1 VTADRFMTPK
11 GISGKLHPDFIPA
24 ARAPRWFRAG
34 SLLLVGFAAVLVVL
48 ALGRRIYTS
57 NLEVAA
63 LIAVLVAQICAG
75 LLYAHGIL
83 EGRKGI
89 DAIEREFTSIFL
101 HVLDGILIL
110 DDSGVCLDA
119 NPAAFAILGAPPAVL
134 MGHSFDQFFE
144 DPLQFQ
150 RRWQTFLRNSNHR
163 WRTDLVRADG
173 SKVFAQCTLSANYLP
188 GRHVMILCNI
198 TECVEAQQ
206 SARESYRLYQQIADN
221 ITEVFWLLDAST
233 KKVIAVNRAYEILTG
248 RSLESIERNPSSYE
262 DLIHPADRVR
272 VLAKLEDAIHSGHF
286 DEEFRIVRPDGAV
299 RWVWA
304 KGNPV
309 PSPDDVIRQLVGTAL
324 DITARKLADA
334 QVAEHLLT
342 AQAARAEAESA
353 SAEADALR
361 KATLAL
367 TQDLSMDAVL
377 DTLLQ
382 TLFQIVPYEMASVV
396 LTEENERLFV
406 AREAPLATAN
416 RPVVTL
422 EVSENAL
429 LQRVLVL
436 KKGLYLP
443 DTRDECE
450 WREHKALAGVRS
462 WIAVP
467 LVVSDSVLGLLSI
480 GSKQSRAFTT
490 EQFRLAKLLA
500 VPAAVAIHNARL
512 YEWAQIYAAERQ
524 SLLKKLDESPKTSQ
538 QNTEP
543 PRGNAAS

>member
-1 VTADRFMTPK
+1 M
-11 GISGKLHPDFIPA
+11 
-24 ARAPRWFRAG
+24 WFRAG
-34 SLLLVGFAAVLVVL
+34 SLLLVAFAASLVVL
-48 ALGRRIYTS
+48 ALGRRVYNS

-63 LIAVLVAQICAG
+63 LIAVLLAQVCAG
-75 LLYAHGIL
+75 ILYARGWL
-83 EGRKGI
+83 EDRKGI
-89 DAIEREFTSIFL
+89 DATEREFTSIFL

-110 DDSGVCLDA
+110 DDNGVCLDA

-134 MGHSFDQFFE
+134 VGHCFDQFFK
-144 DPLQFQ
+144 DQLQFQ
-150 RRWQTFLRNSNHR
+150 RQWQLFLRNSNHR
-163 WRTDLVRADG
+163 WRAELVRADG
-173 SKVFAQCTLSANYLP
+173 SKVFTRCTLSANYLP

-206 SARESYRLYQQIADN
+206 SARESHNLYQQMADN
-221 ITEVFWLLDAST
+221 IEEVFWLLDAST
-233 KKVIAVNRAYEILTG
+233 KKVLAVNRAYQKLTG

-272 VLAKLEDAIHSGHF
+272 VLAKLEDAVHTGHF
-286 DEEFRIVRPDGAV
+286 DEEFRIVRADGAV
-299 RWVWA
+299 RWVWV

-309 PSPDDVIRQLVGTAL
+309 PAIDDVVRQLFGTAL
-324 DITARKLADA
+324 DITARKLADS

-353 SAEADALR
+353 SAEAEALR

-367 TQDLSMDAVL
+367 TQNLRMDAVL

-382 TLFQIVPYEMASVV
+382 TLSHIVPYDAASVI
-396 LTEENERLFV
+396 LTEDNERLFV
-406 AREAPLATAN
+406 AREAPPASAN

-422 EVSENAL
+422 EVGEYAL

-436 KKGLYLP
+436 KKGLHLA
-443 DTRDECE
+443 DTREESE

-467 LVVSDSVLGLLSI
+467 LVASDTVLGLFSI
-480 GSKQSRAFTT
+480 GSKRPRVFTT
-490 EQFRLAKLLA
+490 EHFRLAKLLA
-500 VPAAVAIHNARL
+500 IPAAVAIHNARL

-524 SLLKKLDESPKTSQ
+524 SLLRKIDDAPKTPQ
-538 QNTEP
+538 QDTDP
-543 PRGNAAS
+543 PRGRLPS

>member
-1 VTADRFMTPK
+1 MTPK
-11 GISGKLHPDFIPA
+11 LISGKLRPGFVPA
-24 ARAPRWFRAG
+24 ARTPLWFRAA
-34 SLLLVGFAAVLVVL
+34 SFLLVGFAVALVVL
-48 ALGRRIYTS
+48 ALGRRVYNS

-63 LIAVLVAQICAG
+63 LIAVLLAQVSAG
-75 LLYAHGIL
+75 ILYACGWL
-83 EGRKGI
+83 QDRKGI
-89 DAIEREFTSIFL
+89 DATEREFTSIFL

-110 DDSGVCLDA
+110 DDAGVCLDA

-134 MGHSFDQFFE
+134 VGHCFDQFFK

-150 RRWQTFLRNSNHR
+150 RQWQMFLRKSNHR
-163 WRTDLVRADG
+163 WRTELLRADG
-173 SKVFAQCTLSANYLP
+173 SKVFTQCTLSANYLP

-206 SARESYRLYQQIADN
+206 SARESHNLYRQMADN
-221 ITEVFWLLDAST
+221 IEEVFWLLDAST
-233 KKVIAVNRAYEILTG
+233 KKVLAVNRAYETLTG

-272 VLAKLEDAIHSGHF
+272 VLAKLEDAVHTGHF
-286 DEEFRIVRPDGAV
+286 DGEFRIVRADGAV
-299 RWVWA
+299 RWVWV

-309 PSPDDVIRQLVGTAL
+309 PAPDDVVRQLFGTAL

-353 SAEADALR
+353 SAEAEALR

-367 TQDLSMDAVL
+367 TQNLRMDAVL

-382 TLFQIVPYEMASVV
+382 TLFHIVPYDMASVI

-406 AREAPLATAN
+406 AREAPLASSN

-422 EVSENAL
+422 EISDNAL

-436 KKGLYLP
+436 KKGLYLA
-443 DTRDECE
+443 DTREESE

-467 LVVSDSVLGLLSI
+467 LVASDTVLGLFSI
-480 GSKQSRAFTT
+480 GSKLPRAFTT
-490 EQFRLAKLLA
+490 EHFRLAKLLA
-500 VPAAVAIHNARL
+500 IPAAVAIHNARL
-512 YEWAQIYAAERQ
+512 YEWGQIYAAERQ
-524 SLLKKLDESPKTSQ
+524 SLLRKLDESSNAPQEDTV
-538 QNTEP
+538 
-543 PRGNAAS
+543 PRRSRLPS